1 MALEK
6 RDATQLVSWAPPLP
20 QRAFQIT
27 AAGVTSAASGL
38 GGTSVNGQQ
47 YGYFLLNTGQWQT
60 LSTLNLPPVNVGERF
75 QLCTSAVGSS
85 FEEPPAFITGNV
97 TGGTTTTAS
106 IAAAPDL
113 FNVAGMFLGKQYS
126 IKDPTLC
133 AVVSTR
139 QNSTNSWY
147 VYYTP
152 YNPAVTVNP
161 VADGFVTVPELSHPK
176 WLGQLG
182 HVAGINY
189 SYSIPGGP
197 DQLTCVLQVEPYFR
211 TDAMNPGRIITAHR
225 GGSCIWEG
233 ILTEPQPAATG
244 WTLNAN
250 GVGTYGTNYA
260 AWWQVS
266 NPASWEA
273 DRVVDYAIARGLRWS
288 NLGIGSPAGL
298 YLGPVQESG
307 SMTITDFLNLLC
319 FTAGTPVVTNR
330 GVIGI
335 EDVRKNDRVLTHRG
349 RWRRVTRTVSRE
361 ARVVTDG
368 LLTVTPDHL
377 FWHRAS
383 LQEPP
388 GWTPA
393 GKTTG
398 EYVALPSKADRLPI
412 PRVGGRAFCQDGSA
426 FWYMA
431 GRWAGDGWLCIRDA
445 AAKPRR
451 KRASYSPEPR
461 LCANGCGNP
470 ARKGKRG
477 TGYTAYCS
485 DLCGNKAVRPEW
497 RERPRHDIFICCAHE
512 EAADLERQLTETGL
526 SWLRSEARTTTVFQA
541 SHKELSYWLRDN
553 FGEYAHGK
561 TVPGWL
567 FGAGDN
573 VKKSWLAGYTDADG
587 SRRADGEIRTSSVSR
602 NLSTGIRILASTLGY
617 NTSMY
622 RDKRA
627 GSAVI
632 ESRQIVQRE
641 SWHVSIW
648 GNRAGS
654 TADDGLHRWV
664 KQRRPWTEA
673 GTQRVY
679 DITVAEDES
688 FVAGAHVVHNCTGG
702 ALSWQLVQPPGAA
715 SFPPAEWQLNLFP
728 LPTDSTGNPIQSAPS
743 STLAS
748 ELFTFDRWSRADLSA
763 TLSRRPPDLYI
774 INTSPIP
781 RTITADINTVVVY
794 YEVTADTTATSTTA
808 ATTATYQTT
817 FADIPG
823 SVAIHGRLEYF
834 LDVSSAGVMT
844 QPQASA
850 IAANVLN
857 KYIRANFSGSFTVQ
871 PGQLV
876 NVGGFPVDLGCN
888 WGGYMASLQVES
900 YAFGGEVG
908 FGPITFQIG
917 EYVFDDDT
925 QTATVTPFQ
934 NARTDM
940 SSVIAQLYPGRFAL
954 QPGYAGVG
962 YTHVCSPQVPRPSAR
977 RRIRQRHSY
986 RARPLPPS
994 RRTAEL
1000 RTRCRPHMRLR
1011 R

>member
-6 RDATQLVSWAPPLP
+6 RDATQIASWAPPLP

-47 YGYFLLNTGQWQT
+47 YGYFLLNTSQWQT

-85 FEEPPAFITGNV
+85 FEEPPAFLTGNV

-152 YNPAVTVNP
+152 YNPAISVNP

-176 WLGQLG
+176 WLGQIG

-197 DQLTCVLQVEPYFR
+197 DQLTCVLQTEPYFR

-244 WTLNAN
+244 WTLTAN
-250 GVGTYGTNYA
+250 GVGTYGTNFA

-273 DRVVDYAIARGLRWS
+273 DRVIDYAIARGLRWS

-307 SMTITDFLNLLC
+307 SMTITDFLNLL
-319 FTAGTPVVTNR
+319 
-330 GVIGI
+330 
-335 EDVRKNDRVLTHRG
+335 
-349 RWRRVTRTVSRE
+349 
-361 ARVVTDG
+361 
-368 LLTVTPDHL
+368 
-377 FWHRAS
+377 
-383 LQEPP
+383 
-388 GWTPA
+388 
-393 GKTTG
+393 
-398 EYVALPSKADRLPI
+398 
-412 PRVGGRAFCQDGSA
+412 
-426 FWYMA
+426 
-431 GRWAGDGWLCIRDA
+431 
-445 AAKPRR
+445 
-451 KRASYSPEPR
+451 
-461 LCANGCGNP
+461 
-470 ARKGKRG
+470 
-477 TGYTAYCS
+477 
-485 DLCGNKAVRPEW
+485 
-497 RERPRHDIFICCAHE
+497 
-512 EAADLERQLTETGL
+512 
-526 SWLRSEARTTTVFQA
+526 
-541 SHKELSYWLRDN
+541 
-553 FGEYAHGK
+553 
-561 TVPGWL
+561 
-567 FGAGDN
+567 
-573 VKKSWLAGYTDADG
+573 
-587 SRRADGEIRTSSVSR
+587 
-602 NLSTGIRILASTLGY
+602 
-617 NTSMY
+617 
-622 RDKRA
+622 
-627 GSAVI
+627 
-632 ESRQIVQRE
+632 
-641 SWHVSIW
+641 
-648 GNRAGS
+648 
-654 TADDGLHRWV
+654 
-664 KQRRPWTEA
+664 
-673 GTQRVY
+673 
-679 DITVAEDES
+679 
-688 FVAGAHVVHNCTGG
+688 CTGG

-774 INTSPIP
+774 INTSPVP

-808 ATTATYQTT
+808 AATATYQTT
-817 FADIPG
+817 FADVPQ
-823 SVAIHGRLEYF
+823 SVSMHGRLEYF

-844 QPQASA
+844 QPQAAA

-925 QTATVTPFQ
+925 QTSTITPYQ

-940 SSVIAQLYPGRFAL
+940 SSVIAQLYPGKFSLQVSHRCPSSRSRFRRGGQTRRRTSRAWCRRL
-954 QPGYAGVG
+954 CAVRTTCGRWSQ
-962 YTHVCSPQVPRPSAR
+962 RISAR
-977 RRIRQRHSY
+977 
-986 RARPLPPS
+986 
-994 RRTAEL
+994 
-1000 RTRCRPHMRLR
+1000 
-1011 R
+1011 